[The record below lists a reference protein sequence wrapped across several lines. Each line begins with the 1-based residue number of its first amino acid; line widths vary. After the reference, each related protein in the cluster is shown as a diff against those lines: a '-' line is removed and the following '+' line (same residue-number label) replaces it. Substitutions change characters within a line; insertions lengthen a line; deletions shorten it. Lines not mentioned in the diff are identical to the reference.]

1 MFGYESDPMGMLPL
15 DPKGAELEPPPPP
28 PGRVAG
34 GIASVA
40 GSKKHMRT
48 IRVNL
53 LTIEEERDL
62 VGRHR
67 KVIKIKYI
75 MPKIG

>member
-15 DPKGAELEPPPPP
+15 DPKGAELEPPPLPE
-28 PGRVAG
+28 RVAG
-34 GIASVA
+34 GMASVA

-48 IRVNL
+48 IRVDL

-67 KVIKIKYI
+67 NVIKIKYI